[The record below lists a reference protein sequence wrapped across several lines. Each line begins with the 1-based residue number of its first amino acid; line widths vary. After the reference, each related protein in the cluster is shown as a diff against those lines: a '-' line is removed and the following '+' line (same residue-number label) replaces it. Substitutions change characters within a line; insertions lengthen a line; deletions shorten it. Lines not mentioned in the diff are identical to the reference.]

1 MVGQRGRGD
10 PERSGPGRF
19 RRPSR
24 WVLLTCSIALVAAGC
39 GTRLSTTE
47 IQAENE
53 LIGSPS
59 SGSSSLGAAPQA
71 PGTGR
76 GDLGNA
82 NTGSS
87 SGPASYESGTNPA
100 GGAPVGGGST
110 GSPAASGTQTIQT
123 TSGPANGGP
132 SSSAG
137 GGRSACTGS
146 PSGTPIVVG
155 FIGDMSGFGAST
167 AVPAQEMWSAWA
179 KLVNASGGIHCH
191 PVQVLVGDD
200 GGSTSADVSIAQ
212 QFVQNDGAIALTVA
226 TTDPGPIAS
235 FAQSHSVPV
244 VGSEL
249 GGDPWHESPMMFP
262 TFADAIAGV
271 WGAARIAKSAGV
283 TRVGT
288 LYCVE
293 SPALCKSSNDEFVA
307 DAQADGLQVVYQGAV
322 SLTQPDYTA
331 SCLQARSAGAQ
342 LIFLATDSNT
352 VVRVAQ
358 SCTRQSYNPIYD
370 VPTGEDSMASIPQ
383 LNGAISAEQTFPW
396 FVRSGGPGID
406 EYVQALRKYAPS
418 LLASGYVSQS
428 WGWVSAKV
436 FQDAATMGTAGLP
449 ASARTTSQNIL
460 NGLWSMRGDTEQGLN
475 PGPMGRFFARGRPT
489 ATTYC
494 VIEAKVENGKW
505 VAPQGL
511 TPICR

>member
-1 MVGQRGRGD
+1 MVGQRGIGD
-10 PERSGPGRF
+10 PKGSGSGRYGRS
-19 RRPSR
+19 SR
-24 WVLLTCSIALVAAGC
+24 WIVVMCCIALVGAGC
-39 GTRLSTTE
+39 GTRLSRTQ
-47 IQAENE
+47 IQAENA
-53 LIGSPS
+53 LIASSP
-59 SGSSSLGAAPQA
+59 SGSSSPGTQPETSGEGTGGLGAS
-71 PGTGR
+71 TG
-76 GDLGNA
+76 G
-82 NTGSS
+82 S
-87 SGPASYESGTNPA
+87 SGPASVDSGANAT
-100 GGAPVGGGST
+100 VGPPIGRGST
-110 GSPAASGTQTIQT
+110 GSPGTSGAQTVQT
-123 TSGPANGGP
+123 TSGPTNGGLGSGP
-132 SSSAG
+132 SG
-137 GGRSACTGS
+137 GGTACAGS
-146 PSGTPIVVG
+146 PTGTPIVVG

-167 AVPAQEMWSAWA
+167 SVPAQEMWSAWA

-249 GGDPWHESPMMFP
+249 GGDPWHQDPFMFP

-271 WGAARIAKSAGV
+271 WGAARIAKGAGV
-283 TRVGT
+283 TKVGT

-293 SPALCKSSNDEFVA
+293 SPALCKSSNDQFVA

-342 LIFLATDSNT
+342 LIFLAADSNT

-358 SCTRQSYNPIYD
+358 SCTRQSYTPIYD

-406 EYVQALRKYAPS
+406 EYVRALKQYAPS
-418 LLASGYVSQS
+418 LFASGYVSQS

-436 FQDAATMGTAGLP
+436 FQDAATIGTAGLL
-449 ASARTTSQNIL
+449 ASARATSQNIL
-460 NGLWSMRGDTEQGLN
+460 NGLWSMRGDTEQGLD
-475 PGPMGRFFARGRPT
+475 PGSMGRYFARGRPT
-489 ATTYC
+489 STTYC